1 MELQLLKR
9 KAPWS
14 LFQKSGAAAF
24 DFTASKNGGGEA
36 TLNKWHPGTWMVLIL
51 STGSLGVSYGL
62 EKLGTKLIPMF
73 VRARLKCVRMAS
85 IAFERCHRMPC
96 TKSYGRCW
104 KLKKRCDEFAESISD
119 TESTLHVRDP
129 MLVMHA
135 KNNSGL
141 VKLDLSHCIY
151 VTGAGIRDM
160 LMAAHALKTLDVSS
174 CQLTA
179 ESVALIAKAVTF
191 IVSPLYFRFVFSA
204 ITDLIR
210 PPVRR
215 ERKSST

>member
-1 MELQLLKR
+1 MAELQVLKR

-14 LFQKSGAAAF
+14 LFQKSGAVAF

-62 EKLGTKLIPMF
+62 EWLGTKLIPMF

-85 IAFERCHRMPC
+85 IAFRCCSDLPC
-96 TKSYGRCW
+96 LGCCYELSEWSDKIG
-104 KLKKRCDEFAESISD
+104 KSISD
-119 TESTLHVRDP
+119 TKSVLHVRDP

-135 KNNSGL
+135 KNNSAL
-141 VKLDLSHCIY
+141 VKVDLSHCIY
-151 VTGAGIRDM
+151 VTGAGISDM

-174 CQLTA
+174 CKLTA
-179 ESVALIAKAVTF
+179 ECVELIAKAVTF

-204 ITDLIR
+204 YH
-210 PPVRR
+210 
-215 ERKSST
+215 

>member
-1 MELQLLKR
+1 MELQMLKH

-14 LFQKSGAAAF
+14 LFKKSGAAAF
-24 DFTASKNGGGEA
+24 VFTASKNGEA
-36 TLNKWHPGTWMVLIL
+36 ILNKWHPGTWMVLIL

-62 EKLGTKLIPMF
+62 EWLGTKLIPVF
-73 VRARLKCVRMAS
+73 VRARLKYVRMAS
-85 IAFERCHRMPC
+85 AAFAYCSDSPC
-96 TKSYGRCW
+96 LGCCSD
-104 KLKKRCDEFAESISD
+104 LASRCDKIAKSISD

-141 VKLDLSHCIY
+141 VKVDLSHCIY

-160 LMAAHALKTLDVSS
+160 LMVAHALKTIDVSS

-179 ESVALIAKAVTF
+179 ECAALIAKAFTF

-204 ITDLIR
+204 HH
-210 PPVRR
+210 
-215 ERKSST
+215 